1 LIDLFFTG
9 STTAVK
15 QLTRGVFVGLVGLC
29 GCAEDNETEAQ
40 KLAKG
45 AGSPG
50 APAASPASTKAAMP
64 TPTSSDGAF
73 KQNSSQ
79 EGLPSS
85 YPKMKR

>member
-1 LIDLFFTG
+1 
-9 STTAVK
+9 VK
-15 QLTRGVFVGLVGLC
+15 QLTRGVFVGVFGLGLVGLC